1 MTAAQEFLECVDHS
15 LATWQLFARD
25 CWSVIVYIIVAL
37 TFTVL
42 AFEISDVLH
51 RLRVA

>member
-1 MTAAQEFLECVDHS
+1 MTAAEELLECVDHS
-15 LATWQLFARD
+15 RATRQFFARD
-25 CWSVIVYIIVAL
+25 GWSVIVFIIVAL

-51 RLRVA
+51 CLRVA